1 MEFWLKTPYLIP
13 FSFMPLSEF
22 DFLCYYDPHTNE
34 ENMVIAEYGLEL
46 WRVTMITSLF
56 IHSCSMQEP
65 SEAYSQNKIN
75 MLAIQQHS
83 ELSQNSQTK

>member
-1 MEFWLKTPYLIP
+1 MENWQKTPYLIP
-13 FSFMPLSEF
+13 FSFMSLSEF
-22 DFLCYYDPHTNE
+22 DFLCCYDPHTNE
-34 ENMVIAEYGLEL
+34 ESMAIADALEL
-46 WRVTMITSLF
+46 WWVTMITSLF